1 MTSEGRDDSRGNLGR
16 QVPAWMPN
24 TSHRVRQDRLLEAC
38 AKSRRGGETGVSPY
52 PTTPTRLRS
61 RRHRSA
67 DPGRAGGIS
76 VYDAMHHKVGLG
88 EGARQCYGIAQEE
101 ARP

>member
-38 AKSRRGGETGVSPY
+38 AKSRRGGETGVSPIHY
-52 PTTPTRLRS
+52 PYEAPVAAT
-61 RRHRSA
+61 
-67 DPGRAGGIS
+67 
-76 VYDAMHHKVGLG
+76 
-88 EGARQCYGIAQEE
+88 AQPIRVAPE
-101 ARP
+101 AQACP